1 MLQHKVKFHGQSYK
15 INGRV
20 VVCKLRFY
28 TPNGDK
34 RTATAIAICSPEDT
48 FDTKKG
54 KAIARA
60 RAEIKARNIFNNI
73 LRKYISDYEKEL
85 IALKVTLSN
94 NMFYNQHDKDY
105 IKSLVDNGN

>member
-1 MLQHKVKFHGQSYK
+1 MSIEASTEASSIESLEDFKDVIVTVNYVDTH
-15 INGRV
+15 
-20 VVCKLRFY
+20 
-28 TPNGDK
+28 DK
-34 RTATAIAICSPEDT
+34 QIAESKELSITDT
-48 FDTKKG
+48 FDIKKG

-94 NMFYNQHDKDY
+94 NIFYNQHDKDY